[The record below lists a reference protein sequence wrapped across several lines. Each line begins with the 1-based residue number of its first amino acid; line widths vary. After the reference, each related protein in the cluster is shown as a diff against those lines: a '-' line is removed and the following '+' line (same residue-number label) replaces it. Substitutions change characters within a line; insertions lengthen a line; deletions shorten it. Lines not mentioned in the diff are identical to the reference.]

1 MTRLVLKSPR
11 ADASRLGAL
20 AYGLIVASLII
31 ALLILGREIIEPLVI
46 AALLAFIL
54 SPLIRRL
61 RHWGVWRV
69 PSVVLTVLF
78 TLALLSALGA
88 VIARQ
93 ITQLAEDL
101 PTYETNL
108 RTKIRALGGGKL
120 TSGAL
125 ERASGTL
132 KDLQEE
138 ITKASPATSPSGQR
152 PLLVEVRQPEP
163 RGLESI
169 ANLVRPLLSPLAMTA
184 LVVLFLIF
192 ILLQREDI
200 RDRFLRL
207 AGTADLQRSTA
218 ALDDAGSRLSR
229 FFLMQTLL
237 NAGFGV
243 LIAIGL
249 WLIGVPNAV
258 LWGIFA
264 GLMRFVPF
272 IGGIIAAFFPILLA
286 AAVDPGWTMVLA
298 TAGLFL
304 VAEPIAG
311 HVIEPLLYG
320 QHTGLSPVAI
330 VISTLFW
337 TLLWGPIGLLL
348 ATPLTVCLVVLGRHI
363 EALQFIEVL
372 LGDEPALEPHER
384 FYQRLLAGD
393 DTEAADMAETELKKK
408 SLSTYYDAVA
418 MPALALAQTDAAHG
432 KLSQEKQLEICD
444 TVEEVVEDLS
454 DYDDQDPE
462 TGAEARADASNLAPG
477 SLENHPVLCVAS
489 RSPLDQAASVMLAQL
504 LEKHGLP
511 ARVQP
516 FTDVATARSFKIDTP
531 DAPLVCLSYF
541 GSAGNPAHVRYLIRR
556 LRRVMPNAR
565 FLAGFWMLLGQDEK
579 AEEWRAAVGA
589 HLVATSL
596 SQAVAI
602 CTTEAHAHVSHAQ
615 PLTPSTA

>member
-1 MTRLVLKSPR
+1 V
-11 ADASRLGAL
+11 DAGRLGTL
-20 AYGLIVASLII
+20 AYGLIVASLIV

-61 RHWGVWRV
+61 RHWGLWRV

-78 TLALLSALGA
+78 ALALLSALGA
-88 VIARQ
+88 VIALQ

-108 RTKIRALGGGKL
+108 RTKIRALGAGSL

-138 ITKASPATSPSGQR
+138 ITKAGPAAAPAGHQR
-152 PLLVEVRQPEP
+152 PVLVEVRQPEP

-249 WLIGVPNAV
+249 WGIGVPNAV

-298 TAGLFL
+298 TAGLFV

-337 TLLWGPIGLLL
+337 TLIWGPIGLLL
-348 ATPLTVCLVVLGRHI
+348 ATPLTVCLVVLGTHI
-363 EALQFIEVL
+363 ETLRFIEVL

-393 DTEAADMAETELKKK
+393 DTEAADMAETQLKKQ
-408 SLSTYYDAVA
+408 SLSAYYDAVA
-418 MPALALAQTDAAHG
+418 MAALALAQTDAAHG
-432 KLSQEKQLEICD
+432 KLSHEKQLEICD

-454 DYDDQDPE
+454 DYEDRDPG
-462 TGAEARADASNLAPG
+462 TGAETRAVASNLTP
-477 SLENHPVLCVAS
+477 LEVRWRVDPPVLCVAS
-489 RSPLDQAASVMLAQL
+489 RSPLDQAASVILAQL
-504 LEKHGLP
+504 LQKHGLP

-516 FTDVATARSFKIDTP
+516 FTDVATARSFKIDAL

-556 LRRVMPNAR
+556 LRRVTPNAR
-565 FLAGFWMLLGQDEK
+565 FLAGFWMLVGQDEK

-602 CTTEAHAHVSHAQ
+602 CAREVQAHVGRAPVGQ
-615 PLTPSTA
+615 PMIRSGG